1 MIKGQKKVR
10 KADEDLPLFRS
21 VAQERFEYV
30 VAQLERE
37 SGKNASRVPIASM
50 SFEAGQLTTSDERR
64 RYNIS
69 IGNEVVA
76 MFDEDTGQ
84 YWLQGKY
91 AVAH

>member
-1 MIKGQKKVR
+1 MSKGEKKGR
-10 KADEDLPLFRS
+10 KAEEDLPLFRS

-30 VAQLERE
+30 IAQLERE
-37 SGKNASRVPIASM
+37 SGKKASRSPIASL
-50 SFEAGQLTTSDERR
+50 SFEAGRLTQSVDPR

-69 IGNEVVA
+69 IGKEVVA